1 MLSQARREFVLA
13 GFQTPSGLRRD
24 ADRHLR
30 QKGIAVRRFPSV
42 SFQDYLRITI
52 GRMEEL
58 EAVANALEEFLQS
71 NER

>member
-1 MLSQARREFVLA
+1 MLGFKPRAFCA
-13 GFQTPSGLRRD
+13 GMPIVTCGK
-24 ADRHLR
+24 
-30 QKGIAVRRFPSV
+30 KGIAVRRFPSV